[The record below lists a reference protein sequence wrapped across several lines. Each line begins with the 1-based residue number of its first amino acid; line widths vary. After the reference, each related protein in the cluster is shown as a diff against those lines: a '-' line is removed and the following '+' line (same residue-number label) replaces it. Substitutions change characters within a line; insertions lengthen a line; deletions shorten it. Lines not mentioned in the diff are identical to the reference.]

1 MDRAVGGH
9 CPYAGVSMLL
19 KHKPK
24 LKALKSLLKSR
35 LLVGVSS
42 SSQVSSPG
50 WGQAGLGA
58 ERGTHQAQK
67 TKARQLPRWLIS
79 KEPACQCR
87 RADSNAL
94 GQEDP
99 LEEEMTC
106 SPVFL
111 PGEFPVQR
119 SLAGCSPCGH

>member
-1 MDRAVGGH
+1 MGFFKCSCDCNSTDPREGFPLCVVVLAQ
-9 CPYAGVSMLL
+9 M

-67 TKARQLPRWLIS
+67 TKARQLQIG
-79 KEPACQCR
+79 
-87 RADSNAL
+87 RAH
-94 GQEDP
+94 
-99 LEEEMTC
+99 
-106 SPVFL
+106 V
-111 PGEFPVQR
+111 
-119 SLAGCSPCGH
+119 